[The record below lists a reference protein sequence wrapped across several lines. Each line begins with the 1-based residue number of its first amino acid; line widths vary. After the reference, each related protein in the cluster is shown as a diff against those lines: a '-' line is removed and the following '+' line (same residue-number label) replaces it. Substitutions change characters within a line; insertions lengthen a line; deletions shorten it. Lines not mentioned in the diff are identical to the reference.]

1 MSFQVTE
8 AFLMSYG
15 SNVRLLAQQKASR
28 LRGAVTV
35 EPSVRGKRHYM
46 DYVGSVSASK
56 ITNRHGDSPLN
67 STPHSRRAID
77 LAGYDTGDLIDDI
90 DKVRILDDMAS
101 SYTQAHGAA
110 MGRSIDDV
118 IIECLFADARAG
130 EEGGSTVTFPAGN
143 QIAVN
148 SWAYG
153 TGSGNA
159 GLTISKLI
167 EAKVKL
173 DGAEAGV
180 DPDEPRFIAC
190 SAKQIGN
197 LLATTETTSSD
208 YNNVKALV
216 EGKIDKFMGFT
227 FIRTE
232 RLAVDGSSYRRVAA
246 WCKSAIGLAIGADI
260 ENQVTKRADKRFSWY
275 AYFKMFIGAS
285 RLEETKLIEIK
296 CLES

>member
-1 MSFQVTE
+1 M
-8 AFLMSYG
+8 
-15 SNVRLLAQQKASR
+15 RLLAQQKASR

-35 EPSVRGKRHYM
+35 EPGVRGKRHYM

-77 LAGYDTGDLIDDI
+77 PAGYDTGDLIDDI
-90 DKVRILDDMAS
+90 DKVRILDDMSS

-130 EEGGSTVTFPAGN
+130 EEAARPSPSRPATRSRSTAGPMAPAR
-143 QIAVN
+143 QRRPDHQQ
-148 SWAYG
+148 
-153 TGSGNA
+153 
-159 GLTISKLI
+159 LI

-232 RLAVDGSSYRRVAA
+232 RLAVDGSRT
-246 WCKSAIGLAIGADI
+246 GA
-260 ENQVTKRADKRFSWY
+260 SPP
-275 AYFKMFIGAS
+275 GAS
-285 RLEETKLIEIK
+285 RRSGWRSARTSRTK
-296 CLES
+296 

>member
-1 MSFQVTE
+1 M
-8 AFLMSYG
+8 
-15 SNVRLLAQQKASR
+15 
-28 LRGAVTV
+28 
-35 EPSVRGKRHYM
+35 
-46 DYVGSVSASK
+46 
-56 ITNRHGDSPLN
+56 
-67 STPHSRRAID
+67 
-77 LAGYDTGDLIDDI
+77 
-90 DKVRILDDMAS
+90 
-101 SYTQAHGAA
+101 
-110 MGRSIDDV
+110 

-180 DPDEPRFIAC
+180 DPDEPRFHR
-190 SAKQIGN
+190 
-197 LLATTETTSSD
+197 LLGQAD
-208 YNNVKALV
+208 RQPAGHYRDHQQRLQQRQGPGRRQDRQVH
-216 EGKIDKFMGFT
+216 GFT